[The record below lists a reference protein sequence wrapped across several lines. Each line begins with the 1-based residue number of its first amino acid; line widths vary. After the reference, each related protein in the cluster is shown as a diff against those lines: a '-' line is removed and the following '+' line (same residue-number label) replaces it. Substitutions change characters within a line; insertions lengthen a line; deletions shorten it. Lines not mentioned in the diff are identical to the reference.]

1 MCTAFD
7 HNWQKLLNGTYNKK
21 TSNHLDMVEQVRK
34 DIRDLKTVNNCQ
46 RIIVF
51 YAASTEIYIT
61 LSD

>member
-34 DIRDLKTVNNCQ
+34 DIRDFKTVNNCQ
-46 RIIVF
+46 RIVVLC
-51 YAASTEIYIT
+51 AASTEI
-61 LSD
+61 